1 VDALVKERL
10 TGAIILV
17 LLIVLLVPEFL
28 KGPIRTAPRAAA
40 ATAEDAPLRS
50 YTINLADDAH
60 ARGASTAAPSGPQ
73 APAPLPAVPAASD
86 PQPDAL
92 PTEKPQS
99 PTPAAKPPAAPSATR
114 PAAPAAAPAE
124 GGAGWV
130 VQLGSFASRPNA
142 ERLAHQVKAQG
153 FPVSVSQYPTG
164 RHLFRVRVGPVADHG
179 AAAQLQEKLHAAGHS
194 GAIVPP
200 Q

>member
-10 TGAIILV
+10 TGAILLV

-28 KGPIRTAPRAAA
+28 RGPIRSAPRAAA

-60 ARGASTAAPSGPQ
+60 AHASGAPATSGPQ
-73 APAPLPAVPAASD
+73 PPAPLPAAPPASAE
-86 PQPDAL
+86 PQPETPPVTA
-92 PTEKPQS
+92 S
-99 PTPAAKPPAAPSATR
+99 APTPAPAGK
-114 PAAPAAAPAE
+114 PAAASHTAPSGAPLAE
-124 GGAGWV
+124 TESGWT

-142 ERLAHQVKAQG
+142 ERLARQVKAQG
-153 FPVSVSQYPTG
+153 FPVSVSQYPSG

-179 AAAQLQEKLHAAGHS
+179 AASQLQAQLHSAGHS